1 MIRSCLLLTVLAC
14 GWQACAGDAT
24 APPTAGRERLGPVLE
39 RGDYPES
46 LAHSVAEVLRPHRF
60 TAPWIVVKG
69 SEESTWFIV
78 ERIESAHRFDRL
90 FLRVASDGEATASIT
105 PYQFGPSD
113 WASLGKLFAD
123 FGPEAKEIAAA
134 VAKGAHPVPRI
145 PSHPGYTLEL
155 HFDGKPLAQA
165 WVEKLYA
172 KAVEI
177 LESSNFNSRAPRWQ
191 WNMPEVHQQYRQTV
205 AGKYLLI
212 SFKEPN
218 KFTTVGGEVTA
229 KEIIIG
235 LNGRQYASALFMID
249 DEDRLVGHA
258 KYSGPLCVE
267 FLKLVKVA
275 VDQ

>member
-1 MIRSCLLLTVLAC
+1 V
-14 GWQACAGDAT
+14 
-24 APPTAGRERLGPVLE
+24 GRGP
-39 RGDYPES
+39 
-46 LAHSVAEVLRPHRF
+46 
-60 TAPWIVVKG
+60 
-69 SEESTWFIV
+69 EESTWFIV

-90 FLRVASDGEATASIT
+90 FLRVASDGEATATIT
-105 PYQFGPSD
+105 PYQLGPSD

-123 FGPEAKEIAAA
+123 FEPEAKEIAAA
-134 VAKGAHPVPRI
+134 VAKGAHPVVSML
-145 PSHPGYTLEL
+145 SHPGYTLEL
-155 HFDGKPLAQA
+155 HFSDKPLSQP

-212 SFKEPN
+212 SFEEPR
-218 KFTTVGGEVTA
+218 KVTTIGGEVTA

-235 LNGRQYASALFMID
+235 LNGREYASALFTID

-258 KYSGPLCVE
+258 KHSGPLCVE
-267 FLKLVKVA
+267 FLKLVKDA